1 MKGLSNII
9 VNRLLIS
16 ESNFVSLKPLLIAV
30 FFSTC
35 FQQNLILPKSLK
47 KIPLLFLL
55 LLITLLLII
64 GSFNYVHH
72 DDSEEVEEACNEKI
86 NLEICSDKMY
96 NKNDDTLDISE
107 KMNVI
112 REARRI
118 VRKHGMVMLT
128 FMNRAFVPFL
138 TNWMCHTRN
147 MVN

>member
-1 MKGLSNII
+1 M
-9 VNRLLIS
+9 
-16 ESNFVSLKPLLIAV
+16 
-30 FFSTC
+30 
-35 FQQNLILPKSLK
+35 LPKSVK

-72 DDSEEVEEACNEKI
+72 EEVEEACNEKI